1 VAGIIGGVVGAG
13 LAVFA
18 APLIQGPPPLG
29 PEPEARLVTVE
40 GRATTQAERLEAI
53 GDQLEQLQGLAD
65 TLEPTVRDAVVAAIA
80 DVPTRDAA
88 TMAALD
94 QRVEALAGEVTVVAE
109 AAAAAIDLVP
119 LLEEQRERLGALQT
133 TLDALDGRIA
143 AEASRV
149 EMLTADTAT
158 QVEAAR
164 AAASA
169 EVEETQAALKGEIAD
184 VRSVLRTA
192 LDELGDVK
200 GALDT
205 MQQVQSRAAAAA
217 MLAREIDQS
226 IASGAPFEE
235 PLERLIAMT
244 DDDSELDPALST
256 LRPYAAEGVPTIGQ
270 LRTDLATLAETRP
283 TPTVAGYEWLGQTVE
298 NISGLVTVRDKDSE
312 AEIATGRLAEAD
324 QALRDGDVETAIA
337 RVEEVAAQPDGV
349 DPELAERW
357 LTDARARVTAVTAQ
371 ARLDAHIREL
381 LTATVN

>member
-1 VAGIIGGVVGAG
+1 
-13 LAVFA
+13 
-18 APLIQGPPPLG
+18 
-29 PEPEARLVTVE
+29 
-40 GRATTQAERLEAI
+40 
-53 GDQLEQLQGLAD
+53 
-65 TLEPTVRDAVVAAIA
+65 
-80 DVPTRDAA
+80 
-88 TMAALD
+88 
-94 QRVEALAGEVTVVAE
+94 
-109 AAAAAIDLVP
+109 

-143 AEASRV
+143 AEAARV

-158 QVEAAR
+158 QVESAR

-217 MLAREIDQS
+217 LLAREIDQS

>member
-1 VAGIIGGVVGAG
+1 MVGAG

-40 GRATTQAERLEAI
+40 GRATTQAERLEAM
-53 GDQLEQLQGLAD
+53 GSQLAELQSLSE

-80 DVPTRDAA
+80 EVPTRDAA

-94 QRVEALAGEVTVVAE
+94 QRVETLAGEVTVVAE
-109 AAAAAIDLVP
+109 ATAVAIDLVP

-143 AEASRV
+143 AEAARV
-149 EMLTADTAT
+149 EMLTADAAT

-169 EVEETQAALKGEIAD
+169 EVEATQAALSGEID
-184 VRSVLRTA
+184 DLRSVLRTA
-192 LDELGDVK
+192 LDEFGEVK
-200 GALDT
+200 GTLDT
-205 MQQVQSRAAAAA
+205 MQQVQGRAAAAA
-217 MLAREIDQS
+217 LLAREIDRT
-226 IASGAPFEE
+226 IATGGPFEE
-235 PLERLIAMT
+235 PLERLIAMS
-244 DDDSELDPALST
+244 DDESELDPALST
-256 LRPYAAEGVPTIGQ
+256 LRPYAAQGVPTIGQ
-270 LRTDLATLAETRP
+270 LRTDLAALAETRP

-312 AEIATGRLAEAD
+312 SDIATGRLAEAD

-337 RVEEVAAQPDGV
+337 RVEEVAALPDGV
-349 DPELAERW
+349 DPVMAEDWLA
-357 LTDARARVTAVTAQ
+357 DARARVTAVAAQ
-371 ARLDAHIREL
+371 ARLEAHIREL

>member
-1 VAGIIGGVVGAG
+1 MVGAG

-40 GRATTQAERLEAI
+40 GRATTQAERLEAM
-53 GDQLEQLQGLAD
+53 GSQLAELQSLSE

-80 DVPTRDAA
+80 EVPSRDAA

-94 QRVEALAGEVTVVAE
+94 QRVDTLAGEVTVVAE
-109 AAAAAIDLVP
+109 ATAVAIDLVP

-143 AEASRV
+143 AEAARV
-149 EMLTADTAT
+149 EMLTADAAT

-169 EVEETQAALKGEIAD
+169 EVEATQAALSGEID
-184 VRSVLRTA
+184 DLRSVLRTA
-192 LDELGDVK
+192 LDEFGEVK
-200 GALDT
+200 GTLDT
-205 MQQVQSRAAAAA
+205 MQQVQGRAAAAA
-217 MLAREIDQS
+217 LLAREIDRT
-226 IASGAPFEE
+226 IATGGPFEE
-235 PLERLIAMT
+235 PLERLIAMS
-244 DDDSELDPALST
+244 DDESELDPALST
-256 LRPYAAEGVPTIGQ
+256 LRPYAAQGVPTIGQ
-270 LRTDLATLAETRP
+270 LRTDLAALAETRP

-312 AEIATGRLAEAD
+312 SDIATGRLAEAD

-337 RVEEVAAQPDGV
+337 RVEEVAALPDGV
-349 DPELAERW
+349 DPVMAEDWLA
-357 LTDARARVTAVTAQ
+357 DARARVTAVAAQ
-371 ARLDAHIREL
+371 ARLEAHIREL